1 MMADNPRLLP
11 QGATGGEEVLSP
23 EAGAQPVVGPPQ
35 RSPGAG
41 RPPVLHVQEHSP
53 HGYSK
58 EGIPAPEPES
68 LTSALQRP
76 EGSENTDGGG
86 GAFISMP
93 PNL

>member
-1 MMADNPRLLP
+1 MVSPPR
-11 QGATGGEEVLSP
+11 
-23 EAGAQPVVGPPQ
+23 
-35 RSPGAG
+35 RSPGTG
-41 RPPVLHVQEHSP
+41 CPPVLHIQEHSP

-58 EGIPAPEPES
+58 EGMPAPEPES